1 MAEGWWPAVK
11 DFIKPNW
18 ASDGGGRGRELPVC
32 QKKKTFAHIHKV
44 SSTAPNWF
52 YEAFG
57 NLAFRTWQ
65 AFRRGNVEA
74 FQDFQLG

>member
-1 MAEGWWPAVK
+1 MGAGEGENFLFA
-11 DFIKPNW
+11 IKK
-18 ASDGGGRGRELPVC
+18 
-32 QKKKTFAHIHKV
+32 KKKTFAHIHKV